1 MKKILFFIFL
11 SCSLFANLA
20 GQAPTKIA
28 LRCPAPNPSS
38 YSSIAAIYIGDI
50 VHQPCPN
57 RSSIFNGKVNFSGA
71 TVTGL
76 FPVTTKGDLFTF
88 SNVAA
93 RLGVGVNGQILS
105 ADNTTATGLKWVT
118 GTGGTVTSV
127 TSANGNA
134 TVANTTTTPVITI
147 VQAPALKSA
156 TTTVDVSAATAP
168 SANQVLTATNSTT
181 ATWQTPAAPGVGTVT
196 SVTSAN
202 GNATVANTTTTPV
215 ITIVKAPAW
224 TTARNLAGNS
234 VDGSGNV
241 AFANKFIVQGTTD
254 TGLSGPQFL
263 GALGTGIVKN
273 TTTTGFLSI
282 AANSDLPVMSAT
294 VGGAVPTPPNNT
306 TTFLRGDGTFNTP
319 ASSGVTN
326 SAGANVITKSNG
338 TNLVASR
345 ITDSG
350 TVIDIG
356 DSQNQGAGIY
366 VDNGASKEVDLGD
379 VGNNNNLTHI
389 SIQDSTANKS
399 ISLQAAEAINLDSR
413 TGKTQIGDVNGSANY
428 TLLTV
433 NDTGKL
439 ISVDSSTGA
448 TKIGDILGA
457 GSGTVIIVDD
467 GNTAITLQAGAVNTA
482 QLRPLSAGG
491 YTIGTAPLPY
501 SKLFLGATANNTAQL
516 TGTFTGNRIVTIPD
530 ASFTIS
536 QAGTTGRV
544 TTKTAAA
551 AGILTY
557 TVGATDQSFTVSGNV
572 LVTASV
578 THSFTMTVS
587 YTDESNA
594 ARVLTLNF
602 SQVAGSTFSPLITN
616 TSGTGPYEGVP
627 LHIRCKASTTITF
640 ATVGTFTS
648 VTYNAEGSVQPI

>member
-127 TSANGNA
+127 TS
-134 TVANTTTTPVITI
+134 
-147 VQAPALKSA
+147 
-156 TTTVDVSAATAP
+156 
-168 SANQVLTATNSTT
+168 
-181 ATWQTPAAPGVGTVT
+181 
-196 SVTSAN
+196 

-224 TTARNLAGNS
+224 TTATNLAGNS

-273 TTTTGFLSI
+273 TTTTGVLSI

-306 TTFLRGDGTFNTP
+306 TTFLRGDGKFNTP

-356 DSQNQGAGIY
+356 DSQN
-366 VDNGASKEVDLGD
+366 
-379 VGNNNNLTHI
+379 
-389 SIQDSTANKS
+389 
-399 ISLQAAEAINLDSR
+399 
-413 TGKTQIGDVNGSANY
+413 
-428 TLLTV
+428 
-433 NDTGKL
+433 
-439 ISVDSSTGA
+439 
-448 TKIGDILGA
+448 
-457 GSGTVIIVDD
+457 
-467 GNTAITLQAGAVNTA
+467 
-482 QLRPLSAGG
+482 
-491 YTIGTAPLPY
+491 
-501 SKLFLGATANNTAQL
+501 
-516 TGTFTGNRIVTIPD
+516 
-530 ASFTIS
+530 
-536 QAGTTGRV
+536 
-544 TTKTAAA
+544 
-551 AGILTY
+551 
-557 TVGATDQSFTVSGNV
+557 
-572 LVTASV
+572 
-578 THSFTMTVS
+578 
-587 YTDESNA
+587 
-594 ARVLTLNF
+594 
-602 SQVAGSTFSPLITN
+602 
-616 TSGTGPYEGVP
+616 
-627 LHIRCKASTTITF
+627 
-640 ATVGTFTS
+640 
-648 VTYNAEGSVQPI
+648 

>member
-105 ADNTTATGLKWVT
+105 ADSTQSTGLKWV
-118 GTGGTVTSV
+118 
-127 TSANGNA
+127 A
-134 TVANTTTTPVITI
+134 
-147 VQAPALKSA
+147 
-156 TTTVDVSAATAP
+156 AP
-168 SANQVLTATNSTT
+168 S
-181 ATWQTPAAPGVGTVT
+181 G
-196 SVTSAN
+196 
-202 GNATVANTTTTPV
+202 
-215 ITIVKAPAW
+215 
-224 TTARNLAGNS
+224 
-234 VDGSGNV
+234 
-241 AFANKFIVQGTTD
+241 
-254 TGLSGPQFL
+254 
-263 GALGTGIVKN
+263 
-273 TTTTGFLSI
+273 
-282 AANSDLPVMSAT
+282 
-294 VGGAVPTPPNNT
+294 
-306 TTFLRGDGTFNTP
+306 
-319 ASSGVTN
+319 GVTN
-326 SAGANVITKSNG
+326 SAGNNVVTKSNG

-356 DSQNQGAGIY
+356 DSQNQAAGIY

-399 ISLQAAEAINLDSR
+399 ISLQAVKAINLDSQ
-413 TGKTQIGDVNGSANY
+413 TGKTQ
-428 TLLTV
+428 
-433 NDTGKL
+433 
-439 ISVDSSTGA
+439 
-448 TKIGDILGA
+448 IGDILGA

>member
-38 YSSIAAIYIGDI
+38 YSSISTIFIGDI
-50 VHQPCPN
+50 IHTPCPN
-57 RSSIFNGKVNFSGA
+57 RSSIFTGKVNFSGS
-71 TVTGL
+71 TLTGL

-215 ITIVKAPAW
+215 ITIVQAPALKSATTTVDVSAATAPSANQVLTATNSTTATWQTPAAPGVGTVTSVTSANGNATVANTTTTPVITIVQAPALKSATTTVDVSAATAPSANQVLTATNSTTATWQTPAAPGVGTVTSVTSANGNATVANTTTTPVITIVKAPAW

-241 AFANKFIVQGTTD
+241 AFATKFIVQGTTD

-273 TTTTGFLSI
+273 TTTTGVLSI

-326 SAGANVITKSNG
+326 SAGNNVVTKSNG

-356 DSQNQGAGIY
+356 DSQNQGAGIFF
-366 VDNGASKEVDLGD
+366 DKGASKEVDLGD

-399 ISLQAAEAINLDSR
+399 ISLQRSEER
-413 TGKTQIGDVNGSANY
+413 RVGK
-428 TLLTV
+428 
-433 NDTGKL
+433 
-439 ISVDSSTGA
+439 
-448 TKIGDILGA
+448 
-457 GSGTVIIVDD
+457 
-467 GNTAITLQAGAVNTA
+467 
-482 QLRPLSAGG
+482 
-491 YTIGTAPLPY
+491 
-501 SKLFLGATANNTAQL
+501 
-516 TGTFTGNRIVTIPD
+516 
-530 ASFTIS
+530 
-536 QAGTTGRV
+536 
-544 TTKTAAA
+544 
-551 AGILTY
+551 
-557 TVGATDQSFTVSGNV
+557 
-572 LVTASV
+572 
-578 THSFTMTVS
+578 
-587 YTDESNA
+587 E
-594 ARVLTLNF
+594 
-602 SQVAGSTFSPLITN
+602 
-616 TSGTGPYEGVP
+616 
-627 LHIRCKASTTITF
+627 
-640 ATVGTFTS
+640 
-648 VTYNAEGSVQPI
+648 